1 MSTLDLPADPGTPM
15 VAPPL
20 PGGPDLT
27 GHTVLALHAHPD
39 DEAIFTGLT
48 LRRLADA
55 GARTVLVVATD
66 GDLGGS
72 RVPLRRGE
80 TVRQRRRAELEQV
93 AAMLGVAR
101 LVLLGQRDS
110 GLPGWSGSGHR
121 RALVAADP
129 LALARRVA
137 ELADAEGAATVV
149 HDDEQGIYGHPDHRA
164 TARIGATAAEL
175 TGATAYAMTI
185 DREHLHVVA
194 RDGHLVH
201 GAARAAAVGFGRVTA
216 EIALAVTGTPADL
229 QHKRAAILAHASQVG
244 PDDVPETT
252 FAAAYGYE
260 WYRRTGVPG
269 VLDRLGNAHLVTL

>member
-1 MSTLDLPADPGTPM
+1 MVTIDPADASATSG
-15 VAPPL
+15 VLALPPK
-20 PGGPDLT
+20 PDLR

-66 GDLGGS
+66 GALGSS

-80 TVRQRRRAELEQV
+80 TVRHRRRAELEDV
-93 AAMLGVAR
+93 AGMLGVAR
-101 LVLLGQRDS
+101 LVLLGHRDS
-110 GLPGWSGSGHR
+110 GLPGWASGTHR
-121 RALVAADP
+121 RALAVADP

-137 ELADAEGAATVV
+137 EIADAEGAATLV
-149 HDDEQGIYGHPDHRA
+149 HDDEQGIYGHPDHQA
-164 TARIGATAAEL
+164 VARIGATAAAL
-175 TGATAYAMTI
+175 VGAAGYAATI

-201 GAARAAAVGFGRVTA
+201 GAARAAAVEFGRVTA
-216 EIALAVTGTPADL
+216 EIALAVTGTAADIAG
-229 QHKRAAILAHASQVG
+229 KRAAILAHASQVD
-244 PDDVPETT
+244 PADLPEET

-260 WYRRTGVPG
+260 WYRRTGAPG
-269 VLDRLGNAHLVTL
+269 VVDRLGNAHLVAV